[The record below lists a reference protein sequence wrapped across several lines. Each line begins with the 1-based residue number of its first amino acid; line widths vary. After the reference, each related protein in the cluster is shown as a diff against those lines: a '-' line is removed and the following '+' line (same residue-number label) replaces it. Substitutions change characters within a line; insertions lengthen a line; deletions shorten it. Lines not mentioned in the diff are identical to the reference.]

1 MEDWQV
7 DRLTFNFCIFSSLLV
22 CTWLI
27 YISEIP
33 RIERYINI
41 AGFDDDPVK
50 ITIDLTRHNVIVS
63 DNAFIEQHWNL

>member
-1 MEDWQV
+1 M
-7 DRLTFNFCIFSSLLV
+7 LV

-50 ITIDLTRHNVIVS
+50 ITIDLTRHNVTVS
-63 DNAFIEQHWNL
+63 NNAFIEQYWNP